1 MALSPAR
8 RLSALTSTLR
18 CQGGDDDEISKI
30 SFAPSLRIDAQLE
43 MLTQEALRYLL
54 LVLPRYLGAVYLY
67 LAQQDLAGIRQ
78 QDQVGWS
85 EGGPHIVIR
94 QYTFVDGAW
103 ARERLQTHGG
113 TVNVANLLN

>member
-43 MLTQEALRYLL
+43 MLTQEVLRYRRYYLRYL
-54 LVLPRYLGAVYLY
+54 RYF
-67 LAQQDLAGIRQ
+67 GIPCSTGPPHDGTRQ

>member
-43 MLTQEALRYLL
+43 MLLKRYRYRRYLTS
-54 LVLPRYLGAVYLY
+54 VY
-67 LAQQDLAGIRQ
+67 
-78 QDQVGWS
+78 
-85 EGGPHIVIR
+85 
-94 QYTFVDGAW
+94 YT
-103 ARERLQTHGG
+103 
-113 TVNVANLLN
+113 LLNRTPARWY

>member
-18 CQGGDDDEISKI
+18 CQGGDEISKI

-43 MLTQEALRYLL
+43 MLTQEVLRYLL

-67 LAQQDLAGIRQ
+67 LAQQDPRTMVLDNRTRS
-78 QDQVGWS
+78 VGLK
-85 EGGPHIVIR
+85 EDLI
-94 QYTFVDGAW
+94 
-103 ARERLQTHGG
+103 L
-113 TVNVANLLN
+113 

>member
-43 MLTQEALRYLL
+43 MLTQEVLRYLL
-54 LVLPRYLGAVYLY
+54 LVRYLYCGTT
-67 LAQQDLAGIRQ
+67 
-78 QDQVGWS
+78 S
-85 EGGPHIVIR
+85 ER
-94 QYTFVDGAW
+94 YTY
-103 ARERLQTHGG
+103 T
-113 TVNVANLLN
+113 LLNRTPARWY